1 MEEENAACHAK
12 SEICAEASQI
22 AVEVPSATF
31 RALINVVDNLEQRPP
46 LLIVVLRD
54 LPSTN
59 VGTLYI
65 IPSSQ
70 SRYGSWN

>member
-1 MEEENAACHAK
+1 MEEENAACHTK

-31 RALINVVDNLEQRPP
+31 RAFINVVDNLEQRPP

-59 VGTLYI
+59 VGRLYI

-70 SRYGSWN
+70 SGYGP